1 MMRMQV
7 NVTADC
13 YRGSRGYEG
22 AVLELPAS
30 PYEIEDALQRVHVP
44 EGGGYELHRF
54 EGFPSFLKN
63 PLILSGQKSLEE
75 ISLLADTVGRMDE
88 VEFYTYEGA
97 IQLCQGAK
105 GDVPVTTKELINLA
119 FDLDSYEFHPG
130 VTDDR
135 RLGEACIM
143 GGMLD
148 LVDGLPDEAAELI
161 DPVKAGE
168 RLREVDHGAFTPNG
182 YIYRSSTASQ
192 EAYDG
197 EHLPTYGEKHSGLLS
212 LRIEKCV
219 DMDADSDVWLELP
232 ADESAMQ
239 WALTSIG
246 EPSFDSCRIA
256 ETKSIIPA
264 FQYQL
269 AGDEDIGE
277 LNTLAERLAGFPDN
291 GTFMKYKAALE
302 LEQCNGLGTALD
314 IAANL
319 DCYDFDPALLSME
332 AYGEQVLQN
341 SGVDTNDPAF
351 AFFNFA
357 GYGKRTLEKNGLV
370 FTPYGSISRNDREFV
385 HEYTQP
391 GHGGPGMVMG

>member
-1 MMRMQV
+1 MRMQV

-13 YRGSRGYEG
+13 HRGSHGYEG
-22 AVLELPAS
+22 AVLKLPAT
-30 PYEIEDALQRVHVP
+30 PYEIEDALQRAHVP

-75 ISLLADTVGRMDE
+75 MSLLADVVGRMDE
-88 VEFYTYEGA
+88 VQFYAYEGA
-97 IQLCQGAK
+97 IQLCQDAK

-119 FDLDSYEFHPG
+119 FDLDSYEFHFG

-135 RLGEACIM
+135 RLGEVCIM

-148 LVDGLPDEAAELI
+148 LVDGLPDETAELI

-168 RLREVDHGAFTPNG
+168 KLREADHGAFTPNG

-192 EAYDG
+192 ETYDG
-197 EHLPTYGEKHSGLLS
+197 EHLPAFGEKHSGLLS
-212 LRIEKCV
+212 LRIEKCD
-219 DMDADSDVWLELP
+219 DMDADSGVWLELP
-232 ADESAMQ
+232 ADEGAMQ

-264 FQYQL
+264 FQCQL

-277 LNTLAERLAGFPDN
+277 LNTLAERLAAFPDSV
-291 GTFMKYKAALE
+291 TVMKYKAALE
-302 LEQCNGLGTALD
+302 LEQCSGLGMALD

-370 FTPYGSISRNDREFV
+370 FTPYGSISRNDREFA